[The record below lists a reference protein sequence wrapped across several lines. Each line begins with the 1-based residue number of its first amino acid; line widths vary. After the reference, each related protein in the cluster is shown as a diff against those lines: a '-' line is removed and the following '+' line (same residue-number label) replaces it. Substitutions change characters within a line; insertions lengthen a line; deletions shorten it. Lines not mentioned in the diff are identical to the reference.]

1 VGLKLLLLAATV
13 ATAGPPS
20 TNAPASGAPCH
31 EDEDDD
37 AFAGREQE
45 RSDLHSEDDDDGDQ
59 GPSASPEVAAAAG
72 RRRTAN
78 QRCVYADEQKEF
90 VRACRRRFD
99 ADPRAVAQTGWVVTP
114 PAAAMTVRAS
124 WRPDP
129 AAWWVKSWGG
139 WVPERLFP
147 AQVPSLLHYRAP
159 PCPTCADGG
168 CVNAAEAKWQKQMPR
183 IVLSLTKVGG
193 WFFLDAKTYRCTQ
206 CKSPFLASHP
216 DSVAKLPTEIK
227 MQFGLLQGKRV
238 GVDLALAR
246 RVVGEWKQPVPS
258 ARIAAAINEEWRRE
272 WCSSEAT
279 YRAFVTARSACEL
292 QHSTVAPI
300 NRTPTIDPHVV
311 RGAAA
316 AGLVAQQAAASQAA
330 RAAEVAGRSK
340 RPTQLSVLQHGQQT
354 TTKCGRVPESQDNF
368 PALVCTPCGFF

>member
-1 VGLKLLLLAATV
+1 
-13 ATAGPPS
+13 
-20 TNAPASGAPCH
+20 
-31 EDEDDD
+31 
-37 AFAGREQE
+37 
-45 RSDLHSEDDDDGDQ
+45 
-59 GPSASPEVAAAAG
+59 
-72 RRRTAN
+72 
-78 QRCVYADEQKEF
+78 
-90 VRACRRRFD
+90 
-99 ADPRAVAQTGWVVTP
+99 
-114 PAAAMTVRAS
+114 MTVRAS

-147 AQVPSLLHYRAP
+147 AQVRTVCTGYAYRYIIITLPLHYRYITCLGQVPAPLHYRHITVTLPSHYLLGSGALSVALPLHYRYITCLGQVPSLLHYRAP

-272 WCSSEAT
+272 WCSSEAK